1 MNFNIQWLL
10 YHYLMP
16 KYTKIISNIKKITG
30 LKTEKEII
38 REISPEIKSILKT
51 SSDTAV
57 ISKKDK
63 DIEVT
68 IKKFKKERGLWCF

>member
-1 MNFNIQWLL
+1 
-10 YHYLMP
+10 MP